1 MTKTNR
7 EKKERKAIRVLLLVL
22 SFFMFTLGALLIIRQ
37 YVYMPGLL
45 TFFGISEPYVP
56 PEVVI
61 IPTPTPLPE
70 GVSPTPYVKKLPVKI
85 YFMNRNVSA
94 PIQPVGLLEN
104 NAIDTVDDPYIAAWY
119 KGGASPAD
127 SEGNAIIN
135 GHVRWGG
142 VAGTFAILPDLK
154 ENEEILVEFED
165 HTQKRFYVAE
175 THYFPFDQVPSEMLS
190 QSGDFRLTLISCH
203 GEWNSDAG
211 TSSQRVLVI
220 CKEKK

>member
-1 MTKTNR
+1 ML
-7 EKKERKAIRVLLLVL
+7 IL

-45 TFFGISEPYVP
+45 TFFGISEPYSP
-56 PEVVI
+56 PPIVVM
-61 IPTPTPLPE
+61 PTQTPLPLDA
-70 GVSPTPYVKKLPVKI
+70 SPTPYVKKTPVKI
-85 YFMNRNVSA
+85 YFMDRNVSA
-94 PIQPVGLLEN
+94 EIQPVGLLKN

-119 KGGASPAD
+119 KDGASPAD
-127 SEGNAIIN
+127 GEGNAIIN

-154 ENEEILVEFED
+154 ENEEILIELED
-165 HTQKRFYVAE
+165 HTQKRFYVSE
-175 THYFPFDQVPSEMLS
+175 THYYPFNKVPPEILS
-190 QSGDFRLTLISCH
+190 QSGDFRLTLISCY

-211 TSSQRVLVI
+211 TSSQRVFVI